1 MLHYISVLLAK
12 NAFMSERG
20 EIYAL
25 LEANFAETG
34 SRKVAT
40 IRELFSAW
48 ASRESARNNDI
59 HLAHRAIVK
68 RLDNGMA
75 FSKALESF
83 IPQEEVLILEAAEA
97 SGHLTQGLRSV
108 NAQRTAT
115 SEINGV
121 VLAATIEPA
130 MSLAAICLTGWFCGN
145 SLWPELLKVVSEKF
159 WPGWALPLIHFEI
172 ALAQHWQLMGTV
184 FVFIALYIWSIPR
197 WTGLVR
203 SVFDKVPPWSIYRDR
218 QAAIFLGVLG
228 GLLAAGM
235 ELDAAMARIQKCAS
249 PWLNWHINKM
259 RRKLAVVGANPLNA
273 MNTGLFSHKILDL
286 IEDAARNK
294 SFDSALSHL
303 GTDALPMIVQ
313 RVKTMATVTG
323 TVFSLL
329 TGMVFMYQV
338 AVQQSGVTEATN
350 RYMQSQ
356 SR

>member
-1 MLHYISVLLAK
+1 MLHQLSIFLAK

-20 EIYAL
+20 EIYTL

-34 SRKVAT
+34 SRRVST

-48 ASRESARNNDI
+48 ASREASRNNDI

-75 FSKALESF
+75 FAVAIAPF
-83 IPQEEVLILEAAEA
+83 IPREEALILEAAEA

-108 NAQRTAT
+108 NAQRNA
-115 SEINGV
+115 SAEINGL
-121 VLAATIEPA
+121 VLAAIAEPA

-145 SLWPELLKVVSEKF
+145 SLWPELLKVVTEKY
-159 WPGWALPLIHFEI
+159 WPAWTLPLIHFEI
-172 ALAQHWQLMGTV
+172 ALAQHWQVMGSI
-184 FVFIALYIWSIPR
+184 FVFIFLYLWSIPR
-197 WTGLVR
+197 WTGRVR
-203 SVFDKVPPWSIYRDR
+203 SVFDRVPPWSIYRDR
-218 QAAIFLGVLG
+218 QSAVFLGVLG

-235 ELDAAMARIQKCAS
+235 ELDAALARMQHCGS
-249 PWLNWHINKM
+249 PWLNWHIMNM
-259 RRKLAVVGANPLNA
+259 RQKLAVVGANPLTA
-273 MNTGLFSHKILDL
+273 MNTGLFSYKILDL

-303 GTDALPMIVQ
+303 GTDAMPLIVQ
-313 RVKTMATVTG
+313 RVKSMTIVTG
-323 TVFSLL
+323 TVFSIL
-329 TGMVFMYQV
+329 TGMVFMYQM
-338 AVQQSGVTEATN
+338 AVQQSGVNEATS